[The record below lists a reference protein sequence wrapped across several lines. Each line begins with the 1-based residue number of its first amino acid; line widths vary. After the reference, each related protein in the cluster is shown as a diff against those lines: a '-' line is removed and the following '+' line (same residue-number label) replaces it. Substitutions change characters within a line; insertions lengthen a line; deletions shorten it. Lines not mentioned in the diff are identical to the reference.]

1 MAEGISQKMPSAFF
15 SCRSRCYRPPSPV
28 CKALPDGHRNA
39 HVPLPAQFQTPALVF
54 SENGNHG
61 APARPSSLRL
71 AVGCSTGRSWHWP
84 LTWVAPCMA
93 LRIVS
98 RRRGAFHVARVP
110 AIYPMSRQTPPP
122 EIRPAVPQSPI
133 AFSTICM
140 AGTVPYSLYD
150 GKTDRGRKNRLPK
163 GSR

>member
-1 MAEGISQKMPSAFF
+1 MVDKRRKASPKRCLPLFL
-15 SCRSRCYRPPSPV
+15 SCRSRCYRPTSPV
-28 CKALPDGHRNA
+28 CKALPDGRRNA

-71 AVGCSTGRSWHWP
+71 AVGCSTGRSWHWL
-84 LTWVAPCMA
+84 LTWLAPCMA

-98 RRRGAFHVARVP
+98 RRRRAFSCCAC
-110 AIYPMSRQTPPP
+110 ACQNPMSAANAT
-122 EIRPAVPQSPI
+122 AGSSLGLS
-133 AFSTICM
+133 ASAICM